1 MKCGNTPHRKVTDI
15 NNHILIQT
23 TTPAKGDDIIAD
35 IFDSRQYKFQ
45 SVSPTTAMIN
55 SQSIANI
62 QCYDSIRFAYISD
75 ERTARESSITVRHF
89 NPHRLQKRRLISTP
103 FRLI

>member
-62 QCYDSIRFAYISD
+62 QCYD
-75 ERTARESSITVRHF
+75 F
-89 NPHRLQKRRLISTP
+89 NSHRLHQR
-103 FRLI
+103 

>member
-62 QCYDSIRFAYISD
+62 QCYD
-75 ERTARESSITVRHF
+75 F
-89 NPHRLQKRRLISTP
+89 NSLRLHQR
-103 FRLI
+103 

>member
-62 QCYDSIRFAYISD
+62 KCYDFNPYSLSSD
-75 ERTARESSITVRHF
+75 DCTAKASSITVKHF
-89 NPHRLQKRRLISTP
+89 NPHRHGSDDH
-103 FRLI
+103 